1 GSTVCAATCG
11 PALASYVATEYDS
24 GWRNGLRAG
33 IIFNIPRIALITIF
47 GAIVGYLSSILISPW
62 LEGSLID
69 VLFVGYTVFGVY
81 VIILG
86 FTMYGRNK
94 SPSHGFLHNVL
105 SRLTEHATNNNRV
118 LLLMGII
125 LGAVC
130 LLEVSL
136 FDAIII
142 STASGLFGSSAGVS
156 TMITGALAMFSFG
169 VGSMVPLLLITTTSG
184 GISKVI
190 PEGSMDQA
198 RSILGI
204 SMMVVGTFII
214 LSKITP
220 LLFILGL
227 I

>member
-1 GSTVCAATCG
+1 M
-11 PALASYVATEYDS
+11 
-24 GWRNGLRAG
+24 
-33 IIFNIPRIALITIF
+33 ITIF
-47 GAIVGYLSSILISPW
+47 GAIVGYLSSLLLSPW
-62 LEGSLID
+62 LKGSLID
-69 VLFVGYTVFGVY
+69 VLFVGYTIFGVY
-81 VIILG
+81 VIVLG
-86 FTMYGRNK
+86 FTMYSRNK
-94 SPSHGFLHNVL
+94 TPSHGLLHNL
-105 SRLTEHATNNNRV
+105 LIRLTEHVSNNNRV
-118 LLLMGII
+118 LVLMGII

-142 STASGLFGSSAGVS
+142 STASGLFGSSTGVS

-169 VGSMVPLLLITTTSG
+169 IGSTVPLLLITTTSG

-190 PEGSMDQA
+190 PEGSMDSV

>member
-1 GSTVCAATCG
+1 M
-11 PALASYVATEYDS
+11 
-24 GWRNGLRAG
+24 
-33 IIFNIPRIALITIF
+33 ITIF